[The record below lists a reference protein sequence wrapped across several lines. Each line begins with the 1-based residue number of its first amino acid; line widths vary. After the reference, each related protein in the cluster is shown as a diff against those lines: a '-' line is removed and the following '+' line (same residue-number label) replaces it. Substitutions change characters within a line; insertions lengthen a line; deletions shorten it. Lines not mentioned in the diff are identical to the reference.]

1 MMQTRAVTSAI
12 VKVLDYQ
19 LPPLAEVEPDGT
31 VNTFFF
37 SGLRHFF
44 HHHRLIA
51 VLSRPRSTDSRSG
64 RAIVRVSSEEFA
76 SEVVIMAYI
85 HASVAR

>member
-31 VNTFFF
+31 VNTCFPLGIAPFF
-37 SGLRHFF
+37 SSSSPDR
-44 HHHRLIA
+44 
-51 VLSRPRSTDSRSG
+51 
-64 RAIVRVSSEEFA
+64 RAQSPPINQFPKRQGHCAGIERGICV
-76 SEVVIMAYI
+76 
-85 HASVAR
+85 